1 MDLFAVGLTAR
12 GQEVELMADMPLWI
26 NFIIAFLVMNI
37 LLVGMAY
44 MTWLERK
51 VLAAM
56 QDRMGPTRTG
66 PNGLLQPLADGVKLL
81 GKEDLIPKAADKWV
95 FWFAPMV
102 VFVTAIVGAAVIP
115 FGTGSISV
123 FGEDIN
129 LVVTDL
135 NVGALMVLAFG
146 SIGVYGIILGA
157 WASSNRYSLLGGL
170 RSAAQVI
177 SYEIILGLS
186 LVGIFILSGS
196 LSLRDILNEQQGTI
210 HVLGLD
216 ISNWYV
222 ITQPIAFIIFMIAAV
237 AETNRAPFDLPEA
250 ETELVSGFHT
260 EYSAFRFSF
269 YFLGEYISMIVIS
282 LFAATLF
289 LGGTSGPGSEEYWG
303 LGIVWLLVK
312 TLLFLFFYIWLRGTL
327 PRFRYDQLMGIAWK
341 VLLPA
346 VLLNIVLTAAVRLYG
361 NDGMTGTQLLVVSA
375 VFVAVILGLWGL
387 NQLSNKWNASE
398 DAAALARSS
407 ANGSGAD

>member
-1 MDLFAVGLTAR
+1 
-12 GQEVELMADMPLWI
+12 MADMPLWI

-115 FGTGSISV
+115 FGTGPITV

-135 NVGALMVLAFG
+135 NVGALFVLAFG

-289 LGGTSGPGSEEYWG
+289 LGGTGGPGSSEYWG
-303 LGIVWLLVK
+303 LGTRLAVGQDAPLPLLLHLVA
-312 TLLFLFFYIWLRGTL
+312 
-327 PRFRYDQLMGIAWK
+327 RY
-341 VLLPA
+341 P
-346 VLLNIVLTAAVRLYG
+346 AAVPL
-361 NDGMTGTQLLVVSA
+361 
-375 VFVAVILGLWGL
+375 
-387 NQLSNKWNASE
+387 
-398 DAAALARSS
+398 
-407 ANGSGAD
+407 

>member
-1 MDLFAVGLTAR
+1 
-12 GQEVELMADMPLWI
+12 MADMPLWI

-66 PNGLLQPLADGVKLL
+66 PHGLLQPLADGVKLL
-81 GKEDLIPKAADKWV
+81 GKEDLIPRAADKWV

-102 VFVTAIVGAAVIP
+102 VFVTAIVGSAVIP
-115 FGTGSISV
+115 FGTGTITV
-123 FGEDIN
+123 FGQEIN

-135 NVGALMVLAFG
+135 NVGALFVLAFG

-196 LSLRDILNEQQGTI
+196 LSLHEILEAQQGTI
-210 HVLGLD
+210 SVAGLD

-222 ITQPIAFIIFMIAAV
+222 ITQPVAFVIFMIAAV

-282 LFAATLF
+282 LFASTLF
-289 LGGTSGPGSEEYWG
+289 LGGTDGPGSDEYWG

-346 VLLNIVLTAAVRLYG
+346 VLLNIILTSAVHAYGLKDSDGNRVMTTSQLLLTAG
-361 NDGMTGTQLLVVSA
+361 I
-375 VFVAVILGLWGL
+375 FIAVILGIWGL
-387 NQLSNKWNASE
+387 NVLSNKWNAAE
-398 DAAALARSS
+398 DARALSRAAS
-407 ANGSGAD
+407 NGSAAD